1 MQTLVLG
8 RASEKN
14 DGLRGSA
21 AAFVCQRTCCGAAL
35 HSHSLE
41 NCGNAQLSQWISVAF
56 LSIRRLCIVSFSAKF
71 LGVQDFSH
79 TFSVASVVII
89 TRGLRRLLCVWG
101 AAGACEEKPRR
112 YSFHEIKPFLRL
124 NLKPARLHFAAAALA
139 AKLWRTLLTK
149 ANRKLNTA
157 IAALCS

>member
-1 MQTLVLG
+1 MMGCEGALQLSCVNELV
-8 RASEKN
+8 
-14 DGLRGSA
+14 A
-21 AAFVCQRTCCGAAL
+21 AAAL

-89 TRGLRRLLCVWG
+89 TRVVAASVVCGGVPLVRVRRSREG
-101 AAGACEEKPRR
+101 TA
-112 YSFHEIKPFLRL
+112 F
-124 NLKPARLHFAAAALA
+124 
-139 AKLWRTLLTK
+139 TK
-149 ANRKLNTA
+149 
-157 IAALCS
+157 

>member
-8 RASEKN
+8 RAREKY

-21 AAFVCQRTCCGAAL
+21 AAFVRQLVAAAAAL

-41 NCGNAQLSQWISVAF
+41 SCGKMHSSVCGFPLRFCQLHAYLF
-56 LSIRRLCIVSFSAKF
+56 VSFLAKF

-89 TRGLRRLLCVWG
+89 NEGVVASVVCVG
-101 AAGACEEKPRR
+101 AAVCV
-112 YSFHEIKPFLRL
+112 
-124 NLKPARLHFAAAALA
+124 
-139 AKLWRTLLTK
+139 
-149 ANRKLNTA
+149 
-157 IAALCS
+157 

>member
-8 RASEKN
+8 RAREKY

-21 AAFVCQRTCCGAAL
+21 AAFVRQLVAAAAAL

-41 NCGNAQLSQWISVAF
+41 SCGKMHNSVSGFPLRFCQLHTYLF
-56 LSIRRLCIVSFSAKF
+56 VSFLAKF

-89 TRGLRRLLCVWG
+89 NEGVVARLLCVWVPLC
-101 AAGACEEKPRR
+101 ACERR
-112 YSFHEIKPFLRL
+112 SRESRDGTAF
-124 NLKPARLHFAAAALA
+124 
-139 AKLWRTLLTK
+139 TK
-149 ANRKLNTA
+149 
-157 IAALCS
+157 